1 MKGGAPHSST
11 RRALLTDESLQH
23 TNNTRSLRRTI
34 SSVSLHNSRIMN
46 VRGPKKRITLE
57 GQRRNTEQKVNTGI
71 SMAKHGTSGDATLK
85 LEPEKEKGKPVDA
98 ILEKRKTRD
107 QSENT
112 VLFKELGNTIG
123 EPQTGDVAEASSTAS
138 LAVASLKPSVHTT
151 PGNKGSMDDHTK
163 VPSHQVKQT
172 LDSPESKLSQSIA
185 KGGGRGINISD
196 DLDLEFDLLSHTRD
210 VTYSPQDV
218 NLVIRAPETAITIWD
233 GRVDEYYTFPC
244 QLFLKCMDAEKF
256 CFSSVP
262 DVDNIELSCSA
273 VPLSGKY
280 KPKVPRGLRTSY
292 WGSTVENDADGGIQ
306 VRHKEGIHVERKW
319 HPLKD
324 SDGKWGWSMNIW
336 TPIPISVF
344 DKVESR
350 FFKLEGEVWIGCK
363 PVEKAELT
371 FSISVLLRKE
381 YMV

>member
-1 MKGGAPHSST
+1 MPMSARKRFHHEHVGGAFTNSAQLVDPSVRRVKAAPPHATIGATLERILWRSRNSSSRSPKKGGAPHSST
-11 RRALLTDESLQH
+11 RRATGASLTDESLQH

-34 SSVSLHNSRIMN
+34 SSVSLHNSCIMN

-98 ILEKRKTRD
+98 VLEKRKTRD

-233 GRVDEYYTFPC
+233 GRVE
-244 QLFLKCMDAEKF
+244 LV
-256 CFSSVP
+256 SS
-262 DVDNIELSCSA
+262 
-273 VPLSGKY
+273 
-280 KPKVPRGLRTSY
+280 
-292 WGSTVENDADGGIQ
+292 
-306 VRHKEGIHVERKW
+306 
-319 HPLKD
+319 
-324 SDGKWGWSMNIW
+324 
-336 TPIPISVF
+336 
-344 DKVESR
+344 
-350 FFKLEGEVWIGCK
+350 
-363 PVEKAELT
+363 
-371 FSISVLLRKE
+371 
-381 YMV
+381 